1 MIYTII
7 YFGWQWQMEAWNL
20 TLFATPTSL
29 VSKRVVRFRSLK
41 LSFFRDLTCSF
52 WCLKFLM
59 CVCFFSEAIFFS
71 RTFGETFLSDF
82 NACVGSNHTHTRNK
96 WAVNWLIVP
105 YCSCLWETGFVLLL
119 AVVHPFIGWLASCCL
134 LLSLLVEGDHSK
146 NTTLSKTLPTN
157 QLFFVFSEGG
167 ANWCFLQLESYEAQA
182 SNQWDEWHS
191 ERCGHFQVQ
200 RSSTWETCRSL
211 FVICIHGSLQ
221 GRVEGWNK
229 SGVAIVS
236 SILANTHRPTQ
247 WNTVSQKIGWHPNN
261 VVVACRGKTV
271 ANQPF
276 ACCVVVGGQ
285 NWLVCFCSIN
295 CNKQNWNV
303 DVLVVSWFTYCGSW
317 MMDETC
323 KTCWQCWKV
332 VLVIVLKFVWEPYS
346 NLIWCRLDPIIY
358 SH

>member
-7 YFGWQWQMEAWNL
+7 YIGWQWQMEAWNL

-59 CVCFFSEAIFFS
+59 CVCFFSEVIFFS

-82 NACVGSNHTHTRNK
+82 NACVGSNHTHTLEISEQSTG
-96 WAVNWLIVP
+96 WSFLISRV
-105 YCSCLWETGFVLLL
+105 CEKQVSCCYLLL
-119 AVVHPFIGWLASCCL
+119 YILFLVGWPLAVCFSPCWLKGITRRTQHCQKRCQQI
-134 LLSLLVEGDHSK
+134 
-146 NTTLSKTLPTN
+146 NYF
-157 QLFFVFSEGG
+157 LFFSEGG

-200 RSSTWETCRSL
+200 RSSPWETCRSL

-285 NWLVCFCSIN
+285 NWLMLHR
-295 CNKQNWNV
+295 Q
-303 DVLVVSWFTYCGSW
+303 
-317 MMDETC
+317 
-323 KTCWQCWKV
+323 
-332 VLVIVLKFVWEPYS
+332 
-346 NLIWCRLDPIIY
+346 
-358 SH
+358 